1 LISVWPNISL
11 TTTPSCSR
19 QYANTASPTASPALM
34 IACSFRAEL
43 LARLGEGLHHGLQ
56 RGREQEGVGDA
67 VLLHQL
73 KASSG
78 LKRPLKATMGR
89 PK

>member
-19 QYANTASPTASPALM
+19 QYANTASPTASPAL
-34 IACSFRAEL
+34 IIGLQLQAVL
-43 LARLGEGLHHGLQ
+43 LARPREGLHHGLQ
-56 RGREQEGVGDA
+56 RGREQEGVRDA
-67 VLLHQL
+67 VLLQQL
-73 KASSG
+73 KAISG
-78 LKRPLKATMGR
+78 LKRPLQPTMVR